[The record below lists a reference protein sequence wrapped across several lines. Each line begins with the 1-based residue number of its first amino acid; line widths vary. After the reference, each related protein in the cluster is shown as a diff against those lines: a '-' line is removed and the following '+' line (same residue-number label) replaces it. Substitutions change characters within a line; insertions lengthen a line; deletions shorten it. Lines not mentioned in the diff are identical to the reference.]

1 MRAFAAIFFGI
12 VAIGFSS
19 RADVVN
25 LMNGD
30 RFTGSVELVN
40 NAEVQL
46 KSDSL
51 GVVKLPRAKVLSIYF
66 GTNLP
71 PARVTGADKDAAA
84 AGLFDPKAVE
94 KVQDDFLATAGPE
107 ANAMFK
113 DLIQGLAS
121 GKLNVD
127 DIRKQASD
135 SLKQLKELQ
144 ADGGDDDSA
153 ILSTYVG
160 ILEHFI
166 NQGSTNK
173 AKAAP
178 SAKPASPDQKSADD
192 Q

>member
-1 MRAFAAIFFGI
+1 MRAFASIFFGI
-12 VAIGFSS
+12 VVIGFSS

-40 NAEVQL
+40 SAEVQL
-46 KSDSL
+46 RSDSL

-66 GTNLP
+66 GTNQP
-71 PARVTGADKDAAA
+71 PARIVGADKDAAA
-84 AGLFDPKAVE
+84 AGLFDPKAIE
-94 KVQDDFLATAGPE
+94 KVQDDFLATAAPE

-127 DIRKQASD
+127 DIRKQAAD

-144 ADGGDDDSA
+144 TDGGDEDSA

-160 ILEHFI
+160 ILERFI

-178 SAKPASPDQKSADD
+178 PAKPATPDQKPADD